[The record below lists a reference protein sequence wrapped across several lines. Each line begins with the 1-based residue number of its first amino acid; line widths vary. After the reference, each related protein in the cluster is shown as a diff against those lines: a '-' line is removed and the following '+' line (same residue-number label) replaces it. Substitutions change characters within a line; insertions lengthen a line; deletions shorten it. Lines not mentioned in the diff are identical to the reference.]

1 MSDKLL
7 GLKYEHLVLVH
18 TPFHLLI
25 TASPTVATAAA
36 ESAGR
41 PIATAQG
48 AIRESV
54 MSNCGAGR
62 GAELGKL
69 RITSDKVR
77 TARTCR
83 KH

>member
-1 MSDKLL
+1 M
-7 GLKYEHLVLVH
+7 
-18 TPFHLLI
+18 
-25 TASPTVATAAA
+25 ATAAA

-48 AIRESV
+48 ASRESV

-62 GAELGKL
+62 GAEFGKL
-69 RITSDKVR
+69 RMTSEMVR

-83 KH
+83 NH